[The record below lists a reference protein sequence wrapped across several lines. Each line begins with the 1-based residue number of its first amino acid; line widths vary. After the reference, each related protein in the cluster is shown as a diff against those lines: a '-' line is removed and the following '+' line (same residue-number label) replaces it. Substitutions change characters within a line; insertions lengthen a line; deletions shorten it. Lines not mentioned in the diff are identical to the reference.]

1 MSATVVSL
9 SPSDEPQTVDF
20 LRRLAG
26 VMNGGRNAEMLLSA
40 AGLIET
46 LTRRAT
52 LSEQLYR
59 EQQENHAR
67 NIELREAAELT
78 ADHLVA
84 EIAALK
90 AQLAERDRQAEIDRA
105 AYAEEKRRSQAL
117 AQDTEAR
124 LAKVNAVLEAAES
137 PALLAPPVTSSI
149 AAPVEQLR
157 IARAQFD
164 YLADGFART
173 GDLVSRTICEI
184 GGCAIDKAIAASQAN
199 DVE

>member
-26 VMNGGRNAEMLLSA
+26 VNGGRNAEMLLSA

-52 LSEQLYR
+52 LAEQLYR
-59 EQQENHAR
+59 EQQEHFAR
-67 NIELREAAELT
+67 NIEMREAAEVAT
-78 ADHLVA
+78 DTLVA

-90 AQLAERDRQAEIDRA
+90 VLLAERERQAEIDRA
-105 AYAEEKRRSQAL
+105 AQAEERRRSQAL
-117 AQDTEAR
+117 AHDAETR
-124 LAKVNAVLEAAES
+124 LAKVNAVLEAAET
-137 PALLAPPVTSSI
+137 PAMVASLVAAGSVLA
-149 AAPVEQLR
+149 AAVEPLR

-164 YLADGFART
+164 YLANGFART
-173 GDLVSRTICEI
+173 GDLVSQTICEI
-184 GGCAIDKAIAASQAN
+184 GGCAIDQAIAAS
-199 DVE
+199 ER